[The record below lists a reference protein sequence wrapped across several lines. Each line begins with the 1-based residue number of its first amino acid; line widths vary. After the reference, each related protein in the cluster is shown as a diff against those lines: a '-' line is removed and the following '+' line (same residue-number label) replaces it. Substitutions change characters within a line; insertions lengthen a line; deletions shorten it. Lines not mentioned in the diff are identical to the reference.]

1 MVAINN
7 RRRLTSPDRRGVLLL
22 IVLSMLTLFLM
33 LGSTYLVV
41 AMRARKVSKAYA
53 DKVINSSAVGANAS
67 RLVDEAFLV
76 IARGT
81 PNAAV
86 GYVGAGPTGGD
97 DLLGDKY
104 GSAAGKAIG
113 GRIQSASAFNG
124 SNAFIAI
131 ATSNLAP
138 ALPSGSVSELPGR
151 VFTLTLPGLSVST
164 RVLRATGAATSPTIV
179 IPAGITAS
187 GASLSLAGVQAA
199 ITRAAGLGG
208 THFRINGRE
217 FSDDPATATDTNEPY
232 DAFDASSVPPR
243 NPLLTRILPV
253 AGGAPV
259 VTPSA
264 MNAPTASLT
273 IDNDGDGVLDSKFV
287 SLGLPQ
293 FTDAS
298 GATIEPRAAVLVVDL
313 DGRINLNVHD
323 STADADTS
331 DPATGSSLYPPF
343 LSRTEIPGNG
353 VDEDSNGTPDDV
365 LTWTAPPA
373 PGDVYTLQSLPR
385 GSSAGVA
392 SVSVRKADVLPPVA
406 GSRPTGGAG
415 SRNTTVQA
423 GGRPLGG
430 ITSAKN
436 QQLPNDTATSRPSP
450 KIGGSEGRYG
460 GSPASSNQPWDDA
473 NLGPSALP
481 RPGRGSPRA
490 DYAASEAYND
500 PANDDRERW
509 DVALIS
515 DPTPDPSDLEP
526 DPAKKRRLRPG
537 NRIADNYFTN
547 PGRYGTPPDLK
558 DRMRVWVDPSSGQPV
573 YYKPYWDENGRTPG
587 TPTIT
592 DNEVVDDPYE
602 INLTRAG
609 SRLNEARNPGTG
621 GSKVDNPFT
630 AADLEG
636 LLRYFDPDSPR
647 LSRRLVAI
655 AGSDASLN
663 RLKLTTES
671 WDTPAIT
678 DTAWEQVVRSPF
690 SALLSAASPHDFFA
704 PETIAGHKLDVNRPF
719 HDTDFNEPYFD
730 DANSNGVYDV
740 GEPRTGELRRQ
751 QFAKHLYCLL
761 IAVAARNGATL
772 NAQTREQLAQYAV
785 NVVDF
790 RDADSIMTRFDYDPN
805 FAPGSTT
812 WTTAAG
818 DTVWGCERPELLI
831 TETHAWHDR
840 RTDDE
845 SVGGSVRDGSDTSFD
860 QKRRPQGAFFVE
872 LTAPWGSKT
881 LRYDAN
887 TGAVITVTD
896 TTAGP
901 TTRLRGDILPRELV
915 TSKDE
920 DTNRNGTLDPG
931 EDVNGNGFLDAARFL
946 ATGVALEKTVPATSA
961 VDRSPVWRLVS
972 VRGRYVDPAT
982 GTPDPARDAFGTDP
996 ILPAAANPTQSIRDP
1011 ARPGGPPI
1019 DRIFYF
1025 TPPPAPLSTEI
1036 AGGVFWATTPG
1047 TTPLTPGNYRVVGTD
1062 LALSPALSVG
1072 PIAAAPAHV
1081 QTFDSSP
1088 GKPATLTEPLITA
1101 AGDPYDAVMKA
1112 IGPNTFAANQWSTAI
1127 NSPIDSYGPSA
1138 RPFPGAAN
1146 VESAPFLD
1154 GSGNAILMQNGTHE
1168 NFAVIH
1174 LQRLADPTR
1183 PYNNTSSSPQ
1193 FNPYITIDCLPVDL
1207 TVTNHVQA
1215 QNAGAPTPPPLA
1227 GGNCD
1232 DPSASRTDY
1241 RLPIQS
1247 VERGGNGAGP
1257 EHDRFSRRI
1266 QPGNNNLNDSATF
1279 RSAVMPPLGGAIS
1292 TPPTPRLITPLS
1304 HTLNGR
1310 VTSIRVT
1317 NGGSGYTTSPTVAFT
1332 GGEGSGATASA
1343 LVTSGTVTEI
1353 IVLNGGSSYGSALSV
1368 AITGGGGSGATAVA
1382 YIGGPPSRWRGAPT
1396 DPTPA
1401 WMPWPNRPF
1410 NQAMELATVPYTS
1423 PFHLTQ
1429 RHSIE
1434 SATVQNTQWF
1444 FHLPGYFENATPL
1457 APWDA
1462 VTGRTA
1468 ATAPG
1473 LLDFV
1478 AIPSRFA
1485 GLYTTVPNTL
1495 INTAAL
1501 TALGF
1506 NNYPVSQI
1514 SHYREPGRI
1523 NLNTIADPSA
1533 WRAMFGALDALGT
1546 ISVNGPADPDVDQ
1559 AAPPPNLDRLPRWA
1573 ETLFGPSRQQGG
1585 GGPVPPVAPS
1595 GSPAP
1600 SLRDFFLNMPAP
1612 PPAGDPNQ
1620 APSRP
1625 TPARTG
1631 GFRDSATS
1639 ATDAHRNTDRN
1650 VYFRYRTMSDLAE
1663 RMTTR
1668 SNVFAVW
1675 VTVGYFDIATGNEVS
1690 PIVRNRG
1697 FYIFDRSIP
1706 VAYERGQDHN
1716 VRDAIL
1722 LRRIIQ

>member
-1 MVAINN
+1 MVAMNN
-7 RRRLTSPDRRGVLLL
+7 RRRLTSHDRRGVLLL

-53 DKVINSSAVGANAS
+53 DKVVNSSAIGANAS

-113 GRIQSASAFNG
+113 GRIHSAAAFNG

-131 ATSNLAP
+131 ATSNLTP

-164 RVLRATGAATSPTIV
+164 RILRATGAAASPTIV

-199 ITRAAGLGG
+199 ITRAAGLAGN
-208 THFRINGRE
+208 HFRINGRE

-232 DAFDASSVPPR
+232 DAFDAR
-243 NPLLTRILPV
+243 NPLLARIMPVPGGLPSV
-253 AGGAPV
+253 TQSLMN
-259 VTPSA
+259 VTPVP
-264 MNAPTASLT
+264 APAVPVLV
-273 IDNDGDGVLDSKFV
+273 DNDGDGVLDSQFV

-298 GATIEPRAAVLVVDL
+298 GAIIEPRAAVLVIDL

-331 DPATGSSLYPPF
+331 DPATGRSLYPPF
-343 LSRTEIPGNG
+343 LSRIEIPGNG
-353 VDEDSNGTPDDV
+353 LDDDNNGTPDDV
-365 LTWTAPPA
+365 LTWDPPPT
-373 PGDVYTLQSLPR
+373 PGDSYSLQSLPR

-392 SVSVRKADVLPPVA
+392 SVSVRKADVLPPVV

-460 GSPASSNQPWDDA
+460 GSPASGNQPWDDA
-473 NLGPSALP
+473 NLDWNQLP
-481 RPGRGSPRA
+481 RPGRGSPLTATNPALLR
-490 DYAASEAYND
+490 EAYND
-500 PANDDRERW
+500 PANENLERW
-509 DVALIS
+509 TVALI
-515 DPTPDPSDLEP
+515 DDPSTAR
-526 DPAKKRRLRPG
+526 PA

-573 YYKPYWDENGRTPG
+573 YYKPYWDENGRQPG

-592 DNEVVDDPYE
+592 DNEAVDDPYE

-655 AGSDASLN
+655 AASDASQN

-678 DTAWEQVVRSPF
+678 DTAWEQVIRSPF
-690 SALLSAASPHDFFA
+690 SALLAAASPHDSFA
-704 PETIAGHKLDVNRPF
+704 PETIAGHKLDLNRPF
-719 HDTDFNEPYFD
+719 YIDEDTNHDGNLDPGEDTNL
-730 DANSNGVYDV
+730 NGVLDV
-740 GEPRTGELRRQ
+740 GYAEPNDAIGRACRQ
-751 QFAKHLYCLL
+751 EFAKHLYCLL
-761 IAVAARNGATL
+761 VAVAARNGATL
-772 NAQTREQLAQYAV
+772 NAQTREQLAQYSV

-790 RDADSIMTRFDYDPN
+790 RDADSIMTRFDYDIN

-812 WTTAAG
+812 WAPTGT
-818 DTVWGCERPELLI
+818 DYVWGYENSPLII
-831 TETHAWHDR
+831 TETFAWHDR

-845 SVGGSVRDGSDTSFD
+845 SVGNRIKSLDPLTPIPAASADDDFD
-860 QKRRPQGAFFVE
+860 QRRRPKGAFFVE
-872 LTAPWGSKT
+872 LASLPGANAMEFTGPLASGTVRAVAIPAGSTAANDL
-881 LRYDAN
+881 LRADALPDELLRTEDAN
-887 TGAVITVTD
+887 Q
-896 TTAGP
+896 
-901 TTRLRGDILPRELV
+901 
-915 TSKDE
+915 
-920 DTNRNGTLDPG
+920 NGVLDSG
-931 EDVNGNGFLDAARFL
+931 EDQNNNSQLDTSPPANR
-946 ATGVALEKTVPATSA
+946 ATTTVRLDKRVPA
-961 VDRSPVWRLVS
+961 DGSPVWRLVS
-972 VRGRYVDPAT
+972 VRGNV
-982 GTPDPARDAFGTDP
+982 AFGTDP
-996 ILPAAANPTQSIRDP
+996 LVPATTNPTRSILDP
-1011 ARPGGPPI
+1011 ARSGGPAI
-1019 DRIFYF
+1019 DRAFYF
-1025 TPPPAPLSTEI
+1025 TQPTAALVAALPHRNFWLST
-1036 AGGVFWATTPG
+1036 TP
-1047 TTPLTPGNYRVVGTD
+1047 PVRL
-1062 LALSPALSVG
+1062 
-1072 PIAAAPAHV
+1072 
-1081 QTFDSSP
+1081 
-1088 GKPATLTEPLITA
+1088 
-1101 AGDPYDAVMKA
+1101 DPY
-1112 IGPNTFAANQWSTAI
+1112 TAL
-1127 NSPIDSYGPSA
+1127 GT
-1138 RPFPGAAN
+1138 
-1146 VESAPFLD
+1146 SAPFSFVPGGSPDPDLLAFVD
-1154 GSGNAILMQNGTHE
+1154 AQGRPGTLSEPLTSHATRDAYDVLGQGMGVTGYTGPVGSGSFSPADRPLDSAVEADFASAPDIISQPLLTGATPLLMQNGTHD

-1174 LQRLADPTR
+1174 LQRLADPTQ
-1183 PYNNTSSSPQ
+1183 PWNANT
-1193 FNPYITIDCLPVDL
+1193 NPYITVDSMPVDL
-1207 TVTNHVQA
+1207 TVVNFSGGQCFDEPGVS
-1215 QNAGAPTPPPLA
+1215 GPSPLA
-1227 GGNCD
+1227 WL
-1232 DPSASRTDY
+1232 RTQKVFGQNTP
-1241 RLPIQS
+1241 LEAESI
-1247 VERGGNGAGP
+1247 ERGGKNPPTAGA
-1257 EHDRFSRRI
+1257 ELNIFNSRVNAAVNSIR
-1266 QPGNNNLNDSATF
+1266 NADAF
-1279 RSAVMPPLGGAIS
+1279 RTPAMASRP
-1292 TPPTPRLITPLS
+1292 PPTPVPANPATDPVDLI
-1304 HTLNGR
+1304 
-1310 VTSIRVT
+1310 
-1317 NGGSGYTTSPTVAFT
+1317 
-1332 GGEGSGATASA
+1332 
-1343 LVTSGTVTEI
+1343 
-1353 IVLNGGSSYGSALSV
+1353 
-1368 AITGGGGSGATAVA
+1368 ATAVTM
-1382 YIGGPPSRWRGAPT
+1382 PPSNHTFKAVPDRAP
-1396 DPTPA
+1396 PTA
-1401 WMPWPNRPF
+1401 AFPWLYFPNSPF
-1410 NQAMELATVPYTS
+1410 SSSLDITKVPVTS
-1423 PFHLTQ
+1423 PFHSLKHYTLDTGLTPL
-1429 RHSIE
+1429 
-1434 SATVQNTQWF
+1434 F
-1444 FHLPGYFENATPL
+1444 FHLAGFWEISPPLPL

-1468 ATAPG
+1468 SSDPS

-1485 GLYTTVPNTL
+1485 GLYTTVPNTAL
-1495 INTAAL
+1495 NTFAL

-1506 NNYPVSQI
+1506 NNYPISQI

-1523 NLNTIADPSA
+1523 NLNTITDPSA

-1559 AAPPPNLDRLPRWA
+1559 AAAPPNLDRLPRWA

-1595 GSPAP
+1595 GSPAL
-1600 SLRDFFLNMPAP
+1600 SLRDFFRNIPDRP
-1612 PPAGDPNQ
+1612 PSDDPNR
-1620 APSRP
+1620 APSRA
-1625 TPARTG
+1625 ARTG
-1631 GFRDSATS
+1631 GFLDSYTGPNN
-1639 ATDAHRNTDRN
+1639 AHRDTSRN

-1663 RMTTR
+1663 RVTTR

-1675 VTVGYFDIATGNEVS
+1675 VTVGYFDVTNPAAPVEVS

>member
-1 MVAINN
+1 MVPITKSRGRVPN
-7 RRRLTSPDRRGVLLL
+7 DRRGVLLL

-33 LGSTYLVV
+33 LGASYLVV
-41 AMRARKVSKAYA
+41 AIRARKVSKAYA
-53 DKVINSSAVGANAS
+53 DKVVNSSAVGANAS

-81 PNAAV
+81 PNTTI
-86 GYVGAGPTGGD
+86 GYVGGGPTGGD

-104 GSAAGKAIG
+104 GSAAGAAVG
-113 GRIQSASAFNG
+113 GRIQSASAYNA
-124 SNAFIAI
+124 SNAFISI
-131 ATSNLAP
+131 TTNNLTP
-138 ALPSGSVSELPGR
+138 ALPTGSVSELPGR

-164 RVLRATGAATSPTIV
+164 RILRATGAAASPTIV

-187 GASLSLAGVQAA
+187 GASLSLADVQAA
-199 ITRAAGLGG
+199 IARAAGLGG
-208 THFRINGRE
+208 NHFRINGRE
-217 FSDDPATATDTNEPY
+217 FSGDPAVATDTNELY
-232 DAFDASSVPPR
+232 DAFDSR
-243 NPLLTRILPV
+243 NPLLARIMPV
-253 AGGAPV
+253 LGGSPV
-259 VTPSA
+259 VTQSL
-264 MNAPTASLT
+264 MNTTPIPAPAVPVSV
-273 IDNDGDGVLDSKFV
+273 DNDGDGVVDSQFI
-287 SLGLPQ
+287 SLGLPT
-293 FTDAS
+293 FTDPS

-323 STADADTS
+323 STTDADTA
-331 DPATGSSLYPPF
+331 DPATGRSLYPPL
-343 LSRTEIPGNG
+343 LSSTEIPGNG
-353 VDEDSNGTPDDV
+353 IDDDNNGTIDDV
-365 LTWTAPPA
+365 LTWTAPPVA
-373 PGDVYTLQSLPR
+373 TDAYSLQSLPR

-406 GSRPTGGAG
+406 GNRPNGGSG
-415 SRNTTVQA
+415 SRKTTVQA
-423 GGRPLGG
+423 GNRPLGG
-430 ITSAKN
+430 ITSGKN
-436 QQLPNDTATSRPSP
+436 KALPYDPTTSRPPP

-460 GSPASSNQPWDDA
+460 GSPAASNQPWDDA
-473 NLGPSALP
+473 NLTAADLP
-481 RPGRGSPRA
+481 RPGRGSARA
-490 DYAASEAYND
+490 GYSPTEAYND
-500 PANDDRERW
+500 PSNDDRERW
-509 DVALIS
+509 TVAL
-515 DPTPDPSDLEP
+515 TNDPST
-526 DPAKKRRLRPG
+526 ARPG

-547 PGRYGTPPDLK
+547 PGRYGSPPDLK
-558 DRMRVWVDPSSGQPV
+558 DRMRVWIDPSSGQPV
-573 YYKPYWDENGRTPG
+573 YYKPFWDENGRTPG

-602 INLTRAG
+602 INLTRSG
-609 SRLNEARNPGTG
+609 SRLNAARNPGSG

-647 LSRRLVAI
+647 LSRRLVVLTGT
-655 AGSDASLN
+655 GSDASQN

-671 WDTPAIT
+671 WDTPAVT
-678 DTAWEQVVRSPF
+678 DTAWERIVRSQF
-690 SALLSAASPHDFFA
+690 SSLLAAANPYDIFA
-704 PETIAGHKLDVNRPF
+704 PETIAGHKLDLNRPF
-719 HDTDFNEPYFD
+719 HDTDFAEPYFD
-730 DANSNGVYDV
+730 DSNSNGVYDL

-751 QFAKHLYCLL
+751 QYAKHLYCLV
-761 IAVAARNGATL
+761 IAIASRNGATL

-790 RDADSIMTRFDYDPN
+790 RDSDAIMTRFDYDAN

-812 WTTAAG
+812 WAPAAG

-845 SVGGSVRDGSDTSFD
+845 SVGGSVRDGTDTSFD

-872 LTAPWGSKT
+872 LTAPWGSRA
-881 LRYDAN
+881 LQYDPATN
-887 TGAVITVTD
+887 AVIAATD
-896 TTAGP
+896 AGAGP
-901 TTRLRGDILPRELV
+901 AAKLRGDMLPKELLF
-915 TSKDE
+915 TE
-920 DTNRNGTLDPG
+920 DLNGNNTLDSG
-931 EDVNGNGFLDAARFL
+931 EDVDGDMVLDATPRRRA
-946 ATGVALEKTVPATSA
+946 ASAISLEKTVPHPNAAS
-961 VDRSPVWRLVS
+961 RSPVWRLVA

-982 GTPDPARDAFGTDP
+982 GNPDPTRDAFGTDP
-996 ILPAAANPTQSIRDP
+996 VVPAAANSTLSVRDP
-1011 ARPGGPPI
+1011 SRSGGPPI

-1036 AGGVFWATTPG
+1036 PGGVFWATTPG

-1062 LALSPALSVG
+1062 LALAPSLSAG

-1081 QTFDSSP
+1081 QTFDSSLS
-1088 GKPATLTEPLITA
+1088 KPATLTEPLINA
-1101 AGDPYDAVMKA
+1101 AGDPYDTLMTA
-1112 IGPNTFAANQWSTAI
+1112 IGPNTIAANEWSTAI
-1127 NSPIDSYGPSA
+1127 NSPIDSYGPSGQ
-1138 RPFPGAAN
+1138 PFPLGAVA
-1146 VESAPFLD
+1146 SAPFLD
-1154 GSGNAILMQNGTHE
+1154 ASGNAILMQNGTHE

-1183 PYNNTSSSPQ
+1183 PYNNTPSSLQ

-1207 TVTNHVQA
+1207 TVANHVQA
-1215 QNAGAPTPPPLA
+1215 QNAGAPTPPPLL

-1232 DPSASRTDY
+1232 DPSASRRDF
-1241 RLPIQS
+1241 RQS

-1266 QPGNNNLNDSATF
+1266 QPGNNNLNDSASF
-1279 RSAVMPPLGGAIS
+1279 RSAAVPPVGGVIS
-1292 TPPTPRLITPLS
+1292 TPPAPRLITPPS

-1310 VTSIRVT
+1310 ITSIRVT

-1332 GGEGSGATASA
+1332 GGGGSGATASA

-1353 IVLNGGSSYGSALSV
+1353 IVLNGGSSYESAPSV

-1410 NQAMELATVPYTS
+1410 AQPTEVATVPYTS

-1434 SATVQNTQWF
+1434 SASVQNTQWF
-1444 FHLPGYFENATPL
+1444 FHLPGYFENGTPL

-1468 ATAPG
+1468 ATAPSM
-1473 LLDFV
+1473 LDFV

-1485 GLYTTVPNTL
+1485 GLYTTVPNTAP
-1495 INTAAL
+1495 NTAAL
-1501 TALGF
+1501 TALGL

-1523 NLNTIADPSA
+1523 NVNTIVDPSA
-1533 WRAMFGALDALGT
+1533 WRAMFGAVDARGT
-1546 ISVNGPADPDVDQ
+1546 ISVNGPADPDIDQ
-1559 AAPPPNLDRLPRWA
+1559 AAPPPNLNRLPRWS
-1573 ETLFGPSRQQGG
+1573 EDLFGPTRNQGG
-1585 GGPVPPVAPS
+1585 GGPVAPTAPPA
-1595 GSPAP
+1595 SPAL
-1600 SLRDFFLNMPAP
+1600 SLRGFFRNMPAP
-1612 PPAGDPNQ
+1612 PLSTDDPNV
-1620 APSRP
+1620 APVRMN
-1625 TPARTG
+1625 PARTG
-1631 GFRDSATS
+1631 GFLDSATS
-1639 ATDAHRNTDRN
+1639 ATDAHRNTARN
-1650 VYFRYRTMSDLAE
+1650 VYFRYRTLSDLVE
-1663 RMTTR
+1663 RTTTR

-1675 VTVGYFDIATGNEVS
+1675 VTVGYFDVTNPAAPVEVS